1 MEVLKCKVVWK
12 FVSTTPMELFVIDTL
27 MNLMLEWHA
36 GNWGFLQRVSIII
49 IIGSNVHQFGYNNI
63 IHFYRCHNIASTTY

>member
-12 FVSTTPMELFVIDTL
+12 FVSITPMELFVIDTL

-49 IIGSNVHQFGYNNI
+49 IILAVMYNNNN